1 MIPCSISNLIS
12 YYYRDCEGDLICFQR
27 EGLEPVPGCSGL
39 GQTSYDYCIVAE
51 VAVVEAA
58 APMEVTAAPMEVTGA
73 PMDVVDAPMDVVGA
87 PTMTPTVVT
96 PAVVES
102 AFDVQQGAESAL
114 PALQIIDGGG
124 KNNKDKDNTGV
135 AAVTSF
141 GLCQGDCYDDTECES
156 GLVCLERDDGES
168 VPGCSGTSDG
178 KNSYCVLTTNGM

>member
-1 MIPCSISNLIS
+1 
-12 YYYRDCEGDLICFQR
+12 LICFQR

-51 VAVVEAA
+51 IAVVEA
-58 APMEVTAAPMEVTGA
+58 AAPMEVTGA
-73 PMDVVDAPMDVVGA
+73 PMDVAEAPMDVVDA

-141 GLCQGDCYDDTECES
+141 GLCQGDCYDDEECES
-156 GLVCLERDDGES
+156 GLVCLERDNGAS
-168 VPGCSGTSDG
+168 VPGCSGTSYG